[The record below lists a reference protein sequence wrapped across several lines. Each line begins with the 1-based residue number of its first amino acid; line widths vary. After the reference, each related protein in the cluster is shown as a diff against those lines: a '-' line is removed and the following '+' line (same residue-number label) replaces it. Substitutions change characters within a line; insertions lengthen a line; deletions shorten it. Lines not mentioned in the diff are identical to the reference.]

1 MLVSARS
8 PGKAGEGVPMS
19 DVSSENIKYEGVHH
33 LALVSKD
40 MARTVDFYTNVLD
53 MKLVKGFDLGG
64 DMGQHFFF
72 DMGGGNLL
80 AFFWFKGAAE
90 AAPGVA
96 SAQGLL
102 RDGQSIVSA
111 HGSMNHVAFK
121 ASADKIETYRETLI
135 SKGVD
140 CTDMVNHADVETKP
154 GVDRHTD
161 EVDATTWVRSFYFF
175 DPDGIML
182 EFCADI
188 TAGSGYIE
196 APVDAEGVKVG
207 EAVSA

>member
-1 MLVSARS
+1 
-8 PGKAGEGVPMS
+8 MS
-19 DVSSENIKYEGVHH
+19 NGNSDKIQYDGVHH

-40 MARTVDFYTNVLD
+40 MARTVDFYTNVMD
-53 MKLVKGFDLGG
+53 MKLVKGFDLGF

-96 SAQGLL
+96 SAQGLV
-102 RDGQSIVSA
+102 REGESILSA

-121 ASADKIETYRETLI
+121 APLDKIEAYREALI
-135 SKGVD
+135 AKGVD

-154 GVDRHTD
+154 GEARHTD
-161 EVDATTWVRSFYFF
+161 DQDDTTWVRSFYFF

-182 EFCADI
+182 EFCADV
-188 TAGSGYIE
+188 TAGTDDI
-196 APVDAEGVKVG
+196 AMPVNAEGLKA
-207 EAVSA
+207 EETAPA

>member
-1 MLVSARS
+1 
-8 PGKAGEGVPMS
+8 MS
-19 DVSSENIKYEGVHH
+19 DGKSDRIEYGGVHH

-53 MKLVKGFDLGG
+53 MKVVKGFDLGAG
-64 DMGQHFFF
+64 MGQHFFF

-80 AFFWFKGAAE
+80 AFFWFPDAGE

-96 SAQGLL
+96 SAGGLVRQGE
-102 RDGQSIVSA
+102 SIVSA

-121 ASADKIETYRETLI
+121 APLDKIEAYRDRLI
-135 SKGVD
+135 AKGID

-154 GVDRHTD
+154 GVDRVTD
-161 EVDATTWVRSFYFF
+161 QVDDTTWVRSFYFF

-182 EFCADI
+182 EFCADV
-188 TAGSGYIE
+188 TAGTDFIE
-196 APVDAEGVKVG
+196 APVNAEGVKAG
-207 EAVSA
+207 EPAMA

>member
-1 MLVSARS
+1 M
-8 PGKAGEGVPMS
+8 AGN
-19 DVSSENIKYEGVHH
+19 SSEKIQYDGVHH

-40 MARTVDFYTNVLD
+40 MARTVDFYTNVMD
-53 MKLVKGFDLGG
+53 MKLVKGFDLGF

-80 AFFWFKGAAE
+80 AFFWFSGAAQ

-96 SAQGLL
+96 SAQGLV
-102 RDGQSIVSA
+102 RDGESIMSA

-121 ASADKIETYRETLI
+121 APLDKIEGYRDALI
-135 SKGVD
+135 AKGVD

-154 GVDRHTD
+154 GEARHSD
-161 EVDATTWVRSFYFF
+161 EPDDTTWVRSFYFF

-182 EFCADI
+182 EFCADV
-188 TAGSGYIE
+188 TVGSDDI
-196 APVDAEGVKVG
+196 ATPVNAQGLKV
-207 EAVSA
+207 EKAASA